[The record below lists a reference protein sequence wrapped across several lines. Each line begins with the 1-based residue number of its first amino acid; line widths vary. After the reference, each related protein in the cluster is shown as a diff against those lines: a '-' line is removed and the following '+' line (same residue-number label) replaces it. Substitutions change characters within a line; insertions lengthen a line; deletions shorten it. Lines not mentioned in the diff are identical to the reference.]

1 MIYGHRRAT
10 AGMVNVPATVAAALV
25 VVLFGVALV
34 TMTTG
39 DFAVAG
45 ACFMSASVL
54 IYLRETRLVSR

>member
-1 MIYGHRRAT
+1 
-10 AGMVNVPATVAAALV
+10 MVNVPATVAAALV